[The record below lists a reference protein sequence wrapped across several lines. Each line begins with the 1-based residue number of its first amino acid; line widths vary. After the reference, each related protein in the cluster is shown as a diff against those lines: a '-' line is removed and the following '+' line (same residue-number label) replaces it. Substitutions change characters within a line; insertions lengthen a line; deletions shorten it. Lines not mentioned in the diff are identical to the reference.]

1 MKKWQR
7 GSENDSCSQEGY
19 FKTSIIS
26 TRPTQYTQY
35 IQRGQ
40 CYHHHLQGIQ
50 DAAVSLLH
58 EVSGQAF
65 TSKTKA
71 H

>member
-1 MKKWQR
+1 MTLVVWR
-7 GSENDSCSQEGY
+7 GI

-26 TRPTQYTQY
+26 PHPTQYKQY
-35 IQRGQ
+35 VLRVQ

-50 DAAVSLLH
+50 DAAESFLR